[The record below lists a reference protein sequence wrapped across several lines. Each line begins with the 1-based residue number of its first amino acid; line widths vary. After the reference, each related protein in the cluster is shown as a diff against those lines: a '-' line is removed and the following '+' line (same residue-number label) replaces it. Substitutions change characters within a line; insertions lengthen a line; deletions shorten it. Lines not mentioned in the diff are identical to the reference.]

1 MQNSKLKNLYRR
13 GIYELSG
20 SFLTESTNV
29 DLTVMKKTVKS
40 RLMGGAASRFLPF
53 APSFVRH
60 AFDF

>member
-53 APSFVRH
+53 APSFVR
-60 AFDF
+60 ACF